1 MFTIMIAKKS
11 LVIASLVVVLV
22 LTGCGKKDAP
32 TVIDTTQGSA
42 ITQTWSSQSIPTQW
56 GFIPQ

>member
-42 ITQTWSSQSIPTQW
+42 ITQT
-56 GFIPQ
+56 